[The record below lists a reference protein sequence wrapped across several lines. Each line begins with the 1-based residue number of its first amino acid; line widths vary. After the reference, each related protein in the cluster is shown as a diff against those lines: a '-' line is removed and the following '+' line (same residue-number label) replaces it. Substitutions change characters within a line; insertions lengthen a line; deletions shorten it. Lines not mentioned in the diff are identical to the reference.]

1 MSKVAAIGI
10 DIGGTQIKA
19 VAVDGEGTV
28 LGRRQADTSNR
39 AEILFEGLKQGAG
52 NFDTGSRAAGQQ

>member
-28 LGRRQADTSNR
+28 LGRRQADTSDR
-39 AEILFEGLKQGAG
+39 AEILF
-52 NFDTGSRAAGQQ
+52 

>member
-28 LGRRQADTSNR
+28 LGRQQADTSD
-39 AEILFEGLKQGAG
+39 AG
-52 NFDTGSRAAGQQ
+52 RDPL